1 MWRHARSA
9 HCSGTHVTATRAR
22 ADARTGMR
30 DVCTTRGEGAGL
42 QHALEPRGT
51 STRALLL
58 CVYVCACVLPR
69 VCAIWTRQ
77 ACAHFERHAHLRA
90 SATRMMPYGGMD
102 YVCVC
107 RSPCESCAV
116 LKIAGD
122 RHLTDQFFVLQPF
135 FAFLSSLSRLPSCSL
150 LFLSAH
156 PPPLPLP
163 SARPPAYSPAASPVA
178 VLRNPTRMSCTCSM
192 HACANVPLACRVPCV
207 CLGCVCHMPAGKWVG
222 GTEPLQR
229 SPALECS

>member
-1 MWRHARSA
+1 M
-9 HCSGTHVTATRAR
+9 
-22 ADARTGMR
+22 
-30 DVCTTRGEGAGL
+30 
-42 QHALEPRGT
+42 
-51 STRALLL
+51 
-58 CVYVCACVLPR
+58 CA
-69 VCAIWTRQ
+69 
-77 ACAHFERHAHLRA
+77 
-90 SATRMMPYGGMD
+90 
-102 YVCVC
+102 C

-116 LKIAGD
+116 LQIAGD

-135 FAFLSSLSRLPSCSL
+135 FCVPVVSVATPLVL
-150 LFLSAH
+150 LALLVRPP
-156 PPPLPLP
+156 PPPLILP

-229 SPALECS
+229 SQALECS

>member
-1 MWRHARSA
+1 VWRHARSA

-116 LKIAGD
+116 LQIAGD

-135 FAFLSSLSRLPSCSL
+135 FCVPVVSVATPLVLLALLFRPPPPTPSSFCPPTRLFSRCVPCGRVTQSYAHVLHVLHARMRQCASCLSRSL
-150 LFLSAH
+150 CVPWLRLS
-156 PPPLPLP
+156 
-163 SARPPAYSPAASPVA
+163 Y
-178 VLRNPTRMSCTCSM
+178 
-192 HACANVPLACRVPCV
+192 ACR
-207 CLGCVCHMPAGKWVG
+207 
-222 GTEPLQR
+222 
-229 SPALECS
+229 

>member
-1 MWRHARSA
+1 VWRHARSA

-150 LFLSAH
+150 LFLSAPPPHSLFLLPAH
-156 PPPLPLP
+156 PPILPLRP
-163 SARPPAYSPAASPVA
+163 LWPCYAILRACLARAPCTHAPMCLLPVAFLVCALAASVI
-178 VLRNPTRMSCTCSM
+178 
-192 HACANVPLACRVPCV
+192 
-207 CLGCVCHMPAGKWVG
+207 CLQVNG
-222 GTEPLQR
+222 
-229 SPALECS
+229 